1 MCKSQ
6 ALYPLS
12 FFPGLC
18 LFPLLP
24 QRNRVTS
31 PRSRMSNGVMVLSEG
46 HAMNEHVLLECHYLR
61 DDWSPLLNA
70 RPLASLPK

>member
-1 MCKSQ
+1 MCESQ

-24 QRNRVTS
+24 QWDRVTS
-31 PRSRMSNGVMVLSEG
+31 PCSRTSNGVTVLSEG
-46 HAMNEHVLLECHYLR
+46 PAMNEHGLLECHYLR

-70 RPLASLPK
+70 RLLASLPK